1 LKVVWRASAR
11 ADLKRHLEFTRERSP
26 QGAHRMQRRILKRI
40 GDLMDFPDSGSI
52 GRAPD
57 IRELVVTRT
66 PYIVV
71 FRREQNLVTI
81 LAIFHHAQE
90 R

>member
-1 LKVVWRASAR
+1 
-11 ADLKRHLEFTRERSP
+11 
-26 QGAHRMQRRILKRI
+26 M
-40 GDLMDFPDSGSI
+40 
-52 GRAPD
+52 APD

-71 FRREQNLVTI
+71 FRREPNLVTI
-81 LAIFHHAQE
+81 LAVFHHAQN